1 MIYGKNENQ
10 QIINIHINEELPLST
25 ILFITTN
32 NITYRLFDSGRNQN
46 SFIYYNVSNGQISL
60 LRSVDR
66 EYLCSEHI
74 CSCTKCQLIIELIE
88 WQIPYRLL
96 KLILNIND
104 INDHIPKF
112 SSDNYQLN
120 IIENIPIGFE
130 LPIES
135 AYDADLGENSRIHY
149 ELKNHNDDDEPFELI
164 TKNNGGLV
172 LKVIKDI
179 DREKQDFYQYE
190 LIAFDNGKPRK
201 QSSTKLFIQVDDMN
215 DNSVLLSKTYI
226 QLHVSE
232 NTPIGTELTY
242 INATDNDIGL
252 NGKIYYL
259 ISNGFPSSSW
269 RDYFR
274 IGESTGILT
283 LVNLLDYE
291 SEQSYRLIIQVR
303 DRGENSLACF
313 ITIDISIMDEN
324 DNSPQAFITFVNPL
338 INNSIISITENT
350 PIGEI
355 LAHISISDQDSG
367 LNGKMS
373 YKIEQGENIIGIK
386 ILDEK
391 SFLFIINDLID
402 RENEN
407 LKFNKFILI
416 IFDHGKPSKS
426 IRLEYQI
433 NIIDINDS
441 PPKFNSSINC
451 NLHLNLLQNRSLDQ
465 PLFQVQAND
474 LDIGDNSLISYSI
487 LPPFENLF
495 IINNQGEIFYFNDFN
510 ESSYHLQI
518 MAIDHGKP
526 IQLNSTY
533 NCHLFISNNNHFENL
548 NKSIS
553 LIDSIKIFQYNYLY
567 LFIIFLI
574 FIFLL
579 IIYCFY
585 KFIFNHERHFQQNK
599 TYHLYVCIPQKSS
612 YINNESLSNSQI
624 SDNQSEE
631 HERLVQ
637 LNNDQT
643 FDKDSLLDLHQ
654 FSSKVRHN
662 SPSSSSSII
671 ISTKSPHEFINQS
684 KQDSRPVSLSIS
696 TATTCTSTGTDL
708 SFKLNNTNSTVVRL
722 AEEENIDV

>member
-88 WQIPYRLL
+88 WQIPY
-96 KLILNIND
+96 
-104 INDHIPKF
+104 
-112 SSDNYQLN
+112 Q
-120 IIENIPIGFE
+120 
-130 LPIES
+130 S
-135 AYDADLGENSRIHY
+135 AYDADLGENSRIQY
-149 ELKNHNDDDEPFELI
+149 ELKNHNDDGPFELI

-303 DRGENSLACF
+303 DR
-313 ITIDISIMDEN
+313 
-324 DNSPQAFITFVNPL
+324 
-338 INNSIISITENT
+338 
-350 PIGEI
+350 
-355 LAHISISDQDSG
+355 
-367 LNGKMS
+367 
-373 YKIEQGENIIGIK
+373 
-386 ILDEK
+386 
-391 SFLFIINDLID
+391 
-402 RENEN
+402 
-407 LKFNKFILI
+407 
-416 IFDHGKPSKS
+416 
-426 IRLEYQI
+426 
-433 NIIDINDS
+433 
-441 PPKFNSSINC
+441 
-451 NLHLNLLQNRSLDQ
+451 
-465 PLFQVQAND
+465 
-474 LDIGDNSLISYSI
+474 
-487 LPPFENLF
+487 
-495 IINNQGEIFYFNDFN
+495 
-510 ESSYHLQI
+510 
-518 MAIDHGKP
+518 
-526 IQLNSTY
+526 
-533 NCHLFISNNNHFENL
+533 
-548 NKSIS
+548 
-553 LIDSIKIFQYNYLY
+553 
-567 LFIIFLI
+567 
-574 FIFLL
+574 
-579 IIYCFY
+579 
-585 KFIFNHERHFQQNK
+585 
-599 TYHLYVCIPQKSS
+599 
-612 YINNESLSNSQI
+612 
-624 SDNQSEE
+624 
-631 HERLVQ
+631 
-637 LNNDQT
+637 
-643 FDKDSLLDLHQ
+643 
-654 FSSKVRHN
+654 
-662 SPSSSSSII
+662 
-671 ISTKSPHEFINQS
+671 
-684 KQDSRPVSLSIS
+684 
-696 TATTCTSTGTDL
+696 
-708 SFKLNNTNSTVVRL
+708 
-722 AEEENIDV
+722 